1 MNVSGRDSIGSC
13 AGTGLRLESLHF
25 TRKEVAFCQ
34 VFYLAGHL
42 RGHSGSHGHTAESCD
57 RQCSAG
63 CVWLHFGKSCMWT
76 WCDGNWW
83 MQLESINHALPAL
96 YTAFRAYQTWQTLG
110 RLATSWSLVILLEA
124 GTEAP
129 GQKKQCS
136 CFVLLVPMTCN
147 IVMPHNAL
155 STAMNFWFEGN
166 VCDALYLPSS
176 SDSHKSAYNKW
187 FKNMHTHPPEHSHS
201 WILCTWEHT
210 NTHTH
215 KPTHRGA
222 DTDAYADVSAIIM
235 ERTSQLDLWG
245 AIHKHLHAST
255 CNLLMPYCSDE

>member
-155 STAMNFWFEGN
+155 STAMNFWFEGTFVMHCIFHHPATHTKVHTIN
-166 VCDALYLPSS
+166 
-176 SDSHKSAYNKW
+176 DSR
-187 FKNMHTHPPEHSHS
+187 T
-201 WILCTWEHT
+201 CTPT
-210 NTHTH
+210 RPNTHIVGSYAPGNTQIHTLTNQHTEARTQTH
-215 KPTHRGA
+215 MQTWA
-222 DTDAYADVSAIIM
+222 
-235 ERTSQLDLWG
+235 L
-245 AIHKHLHAST
+245 
-255 CNLLMPYCSDE
+255 